1 MLRFLVRSAGLLL
14 VAAAFVGLVIDAT
27 RSIANS
33 QASFTPLGEL
43 ALTLFPKNFPLL
55 GPAVTQSVHPFLW
68 DPILVNLFLLPASV
82 VGFVIGAV
90 LLWVGQKREE
100 PIGYPAE
107 G

>member
-1 MLRFLVRSAGLLL
+1 MLRFLARSAGLLL

-33 QASFTPLGEL
+33 RASFTPLGEL
-43 ALTLFPKNFPLL
+43 ALTLFPKSFSLL
-55 GPAVTQSVHPFLW
+55 GPAVTRSVHPFLW
-68 DPILVNLFLLPASV
+68 DPVLVNLFLLPASV
-82 VGFVIGAV
+82 IGFVIGAV
-90 LLWVGQKREE
+90 LLWIGQKRDE